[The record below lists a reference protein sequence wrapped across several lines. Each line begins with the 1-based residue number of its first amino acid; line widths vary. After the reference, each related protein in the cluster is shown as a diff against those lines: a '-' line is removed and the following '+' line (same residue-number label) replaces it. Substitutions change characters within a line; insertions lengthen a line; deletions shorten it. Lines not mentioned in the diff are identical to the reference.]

1 VRLVVTG
8 ASGKLGRRVA
18 ELVAQRVTP
27 HGLILVTR
35 NPGALAPFA
44 TRGVSVRYGDF
55 ADPPS
60 LRAAFAGGDR
70 LLLISTTNLA
80 KRSAEHAAAVAAARA
95 AGVGHVIY
103 TSGLEPGP
111 PNPAVVAPSHHAT
124 EQALAQSGMRWT
136 VLRNSLYSDYQ
147 RPEAER
153 AIADGSFVH
162 NRGTGTVA
170 YVAREDCAAVAAAV
184 LTQGGHAGSIYDV
197 TGPES
202 YGAPE
207 LASLYG
213 ELGRCAVTPIERD
226 DDAFTAGVAS
236 ALGNDDHARYGAELV
251 ASFGRA
257 IREGYMRSRTDVV
270 ERLTGSPARTL
281 REVLASVAGAA

>member
-1 VRLVVTG
+1 VHFYRLF
-8 ASGKLGRRVA
+8 AAHHLLQMGRTWGYDPYFLAGMPAGLAVDLDTRGDA
-18 ELVAQRVTP
+18 LFTAATP
-27 HGLILVTR
+27 FLSL
-35 NPGALAPFA
+35 ALASKAYLVLVDAIVPI
-44 TRGVSVRYGDF
+44 VLY
-55 ADPPS
+55 
-60 LRAAFAGGDR
+60 
-70 LLLISTTNLA
+70 
-80 KRSAEHAAAVAAARA
+80 AAARA